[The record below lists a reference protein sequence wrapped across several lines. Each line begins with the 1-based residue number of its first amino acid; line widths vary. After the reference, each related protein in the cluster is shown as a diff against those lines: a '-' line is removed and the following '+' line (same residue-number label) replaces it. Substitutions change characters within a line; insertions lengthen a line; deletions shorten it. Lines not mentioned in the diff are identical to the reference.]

1 MIDVRPLDLSPA
13 GIEQT
18 CGLLNIV
25 YPNAQHITPTYL
37 DRLYNG
43 NPLGP
48 TFGFSAFSEGNE
60 LVGHYLMIPLLARI
74 HGVEERGIW
83 PFQLATHPGFRGK
96 GLFTALA
103 EESFTAARE
112 RGFGYLS
119 GVGNAMSTPLFVGK
133 WGFQAICQLDVRIGT
148 GPIPPR
154 QEIQD
159 LEFVRVWDP
168 EGIAWRLAHSAQPY
182 HVQYRGEFGHLCAPT
197 GKLGVFVEIGMFER
211 RMLPEGLPTLE
222 APHPFRL
229 WIGVDPSRNWWRSP
243 YFNVPVRFRPSP
255 LNLLFYDLTDQ
266 KRVFDPARVR
276 YDVFDFDAY

>member
-1 MIDVRPLDLSPA
+1 MIDVRPIDLSPA
-13 GIEQT
+13 GIERT
-18 CGLLNIV
+18 CRLLNIV
-25 YPNAQHITPTYL
+25 FPGAQHITPAYL

-48 TFGFSAFSEGNE
+48 TFGFNAFSEDDE
-60 LVGHYLMIPLLARI
+60 LIGHYLMIPILAQI

-83 PFQLATHPGFRGK
+83 PFQLASHPGFRGK

-119 GVGNAMSTPLFVGK
+119 GVGNAMSTPLFVRK
-133 WGFQAICQLDVRIGT
+133 WGFQVICQLDVRLGT

-154 QEIQD
+154 RGIPD
-159 LEFVRVWDP
+159 LEFVRVWDR
-168 EGIAWRLAHSAQPY
+168 EGIAWRLAHSPDPY
-182 HVQYRGEFGHLCAPT
+182 RVTYRGDFGHLYAPT
-197 GKLGVFVEIGMFER
+197 GKFGIFLEVGMFDTD
-211 RMLPEGLPTLE
+211 MLPDDLLE
-222 APHPFRL
+222 LKALHPLRA
-229 WIGVDPSRNWWRSP
+229 WIGVDPSRNWRRSL
-243 YFNVPVRFRPSP
+243 YVNVPVRFRPSP